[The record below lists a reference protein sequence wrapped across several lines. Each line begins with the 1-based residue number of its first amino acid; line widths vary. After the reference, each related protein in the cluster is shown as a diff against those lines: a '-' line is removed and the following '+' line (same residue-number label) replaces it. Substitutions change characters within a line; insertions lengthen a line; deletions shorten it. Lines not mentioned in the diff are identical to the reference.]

1 MYIKRLIYNNFHSL
15 LMIYW
20 FCDLLYVL
28 IQYLLFIIF
37 VVYFTLLL
45 TSTHTELYWIQIQW
59 AQLQCNKE
67 TYILNLE
74 YLQIAGVDY
83 LYFVQKNTLD
93 WQQRSLHIETYNE
106 SFSTRVIV
114 KEHCSYTVRNAHY
127 TG

>member
-59 AQLQCNKE
+59 AQL
-67 TYILNLE
+67 
-74 YLQIAGVDY
+74 
-83 LYFVQKNTLD
+83 
-93 WQQRSLHIETYNE
+93 
-106 SFSTRVIV
+106 
-114 KEHCSYTVRNAHY
+114 
-127 TG
+127 

>member
-1 MYIKRLIYNNFHSL
+1 
-15 LMIYW
+15 MIYW

>member
-74 YLQIAGVDY
+74 CLQIAGVDY